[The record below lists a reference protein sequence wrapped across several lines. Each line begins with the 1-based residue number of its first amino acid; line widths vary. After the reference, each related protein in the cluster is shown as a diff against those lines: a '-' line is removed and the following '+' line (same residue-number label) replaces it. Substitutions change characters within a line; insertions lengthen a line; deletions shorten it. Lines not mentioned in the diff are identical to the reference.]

1 MRHDKLE
8 RELNLLLLLTENRN
22 YTVDDICKRLQ
33 ISRRN
38 LYYYLEFFRL
48 AGFRVEHSK
57 PYYRISKD
65 SPFFKKIDEVVHFT
79 EDEAITMRQILDKA
93 DDNSL
98 QVQRLKKKLERLY
111 DLHILNS
118 VEMKEQ
124 TAHNISA
131 LYQAMKQHSMV
142 KIIGYSSPHSNSVSD
157 RVVEPFLMMN
167 GNREVRCYE
176 LSSGLNKTFKLA
188 RMQDVEVLDVT
199 WDNEQRHKQLFTD
212 VFMFSS
218 EQQWEVRLR
227 MGRLATSVLRE
238 EYPQAERYIEPD
250 GEDNGHWL
258 VTMPVSSF
266 LGIGRFVMGLF
277 EDIEVLGCDEFRD
290 YLKTLIIKLNN
301 KQL

>member
-22 YTVDDICKRLQ
+22 YTVEDICKRLQ

-118 VEMKEQ
+118 VDMKEQ
-124 TAHNISA
+124 MAHNISA

-176 LSSGLNKTFKLA
+176 LSSGMNKTFKLA

-199 WDNEQRHKQLFTD
+199 WDHEQRHKQLFTD

-250 GEDNGHWL
+250 GEDNSHWL
-258 VTMPVSSF
+258 VNMPVSSF

-277 EDIEVLGCDEFRD
+277 EDIDVLGCDEFRD
-290 YLKTLIIKLNN
+290 YLKNQINKLNN